1 MEIESSIVSRLP
13 FFKKKIEKSIRTE
26 YPNQNK
32 SWSSRLHNFLAGVT
46 NMFSI
51 VDECDDEDDGALTQ
65 EKVEDI
71 VQTQLEN
78 YHKKLMQEL
87 KDLQVVKPTLI

>member
-1 MEIESSIVSRLP
+1 MEIESSIASRLP
-13 FFKKKIEKSIRTE
+13 FFKTKIDKSVRTE
-26 YPNQNK
+26 YPNQKK
-32 SWSSRLHNFLAGVT
+32 SWSSRLHNFLAGET

-51 VDECDDEDDGALTQ
+51 VDESDDEEDDGALTQ
-65 EKVEDI
+65 EKVEEI

-87 KDLQVVKPTLI
+87 MDLHQQ